1 MAKLNFQIAKNL
13 KAPGRYNDGAGLTLL
28 VKATGRKSWVQRLS
42 FDGKRRDLGLG
53 SFPDVGI
60 ADARDRASKN
70 RTLVAAGMAPVK
82 GSGFA
87 PTAPS
92 PEPPAKTTR
101 PARPVHLFEDVAR
114 AAHRHLVDTGRLT
127 NPKNIVGWLHHA
139 ERHLFPVL
147 GHVEIGAVRSADLLD
162 LLEPVNQTAPE
173 TAKKLLQICKKSFNR
188 AKVRGIIESN
198 PLDGVADELGPR
210 GRPAQRM
217 AALPYSDVSA
227 ALTCIEESTTT
238 PVVKLAVRFMWL
250 TAVRGAEVRGAQW
263 SEIDLGAG
271 VWEIPA
277 ERMKMKQG
285 HTVPLSRQAMAVLR
299 AARGLYGDSGLVF
312 PSPTSTD
319 GKLSHGAMGW
329 AYKRCGIPAVPHG
342 SRATWRTWAAE
353 TFGPARRDA
362 AEQVLAHKTGSAMEL
377 VYNRAEYMGQRRELL
392 QAWGDFLEV

>member
-1 MAKLNFQIAKNL
+1 MAKLSYQIANNL
-13 KAPGRYNDGAGLTLL
+13 KVPGRYNDGAGLTLL

-114 AAHRHLVDTGRLT
+114 AAHKHMVDTGRLT

-147 GHVEIGAVRSADLLD
+147 GHVEIGAITSADLLD
-162 LLEPVNQTAPE
+162 ILEPINQTTPE
-173 TAKKLLQICKKSFNR
+173 TCKKLIQILRKTFNR

-210 GRPAQRM
+210 GKPSTPM
-217 AALPYSDVSA
+217 AALPYSEVAA

-263 SEIDLGAG
+263 SEIDLDAG
-271 VWEIPA
+271 LWEIPA

-285 HTVPLSRQAMAVLR
+285 HTVPLSRQAMTVLD
-299 AARGLYGDSGLVF
+299 AARGLYGDAGLIF
-312 PSPTSTD
+312 TSPTSLT
-319 GKLSHGAMGW
+319 GQLSNNTMGA
-329 AYKRCGIPAVPHG
+329 ALKRCGVDAVPHG

-353 TFGPARRDA
+353 NFGPAYRDA
-362 AEQVLAHKTGSAMEL
+362 AEQVLAHKTGSAMEQI
-377 VYNRAEYMGQRRELL
+377 YNRAEYMAQRRELL
-392 QAWGDFLEV
+392 QAWGDFLD

>member
-1 MAKLNFQIAKNL
+1 M
-13 KAPGRYNDGAGLTLL
+13 
-28 VKATGRKSWVQRLS
+28 
-42 FDGKRRDLGLG
+42 
-53 SFPDVGI
+53 GI

-114 AAHRHLVDTGRLT
+114 AAHKHMVDTGRLT

-173 TAKKLLQICKKSFNR
+173 TAKKLLQILKKSFNR

-210 GRPAQRM
+210 GKPSTRM
-217 AALPYSDVSA
+217 AALPYSDVPA
-227 ALTCIEESTTT
+227 ALACIEESTTT

-263 SEIDLGAG
+263 SEIDLDAG

-285 HTVPLSRQAMAVLR
+285 HTVPLSRQAMAVLV
-299 AARGLYGDSGLVF
+299 AARGLYGDAGLVF
-312 PSPTSTD
+312 PSATSKT
-319 GKLSHGAMGW
+319 GGQLSNNTMGA
-329 AYKRCGIPAVPHG
+329 ALKRCGIDAVPHG

-353 TFGPARRDA
+353 NFGPAYRDA
-362 AEQVLAHKTGSAMEL
+362 AEQVLAHKTGSAMEQI
-377 VYNRAEYMGQRRELL
+377 YNRAEYMDQRRELL

>member
-28 VKATGRKSWVQRLS
+28 VKTTGRKSWVQRLS

-70 RTLVAAGMAPVK
+70 RTLVAAGMAPIK

-92 PEPPAKTTR
+92 PEPKTTR

-114 AAHRHLVDTGRLT
+114 AAQKHLVDTGRLT
-127 NPKNIVGWLHHA
+127 NAKNAGAWLLRA

-147 GHVEIGAVRSADLLD
+147 GHVEVGAVRSSDLLD
-162 LLEPVNQTAPE
+162 LLEPINRDTPE
-173 TAKKLLQICKKSFNR
+173 TCQKLIQILKKTFNR

-210 GRPAQRM
+210 GKPSTRM
-217 AALPYSDVSA
+217 AALPYSGVAA
-227 ALTCIEESTTT
+227 ALACIEESTTT
-238 PVVKLAVRFMWL
+238 AVVKLAVRFMWL

-263 SEIDLGAG
+263 SEIDLDAG

-277 ERMKMKQG
+277 ERMKMRQG
-285 HTVPLSRQAMAVLR
+285 HSVTLSRQAMTVLG
-299 AARGLYGDSGLVF
+299 AARGLYGDAGLIF
-312 PSPTSTD
+312 PSPTSKT
-319 GKLSHGAMGW
+319 GQLSPNAMGE
-329 AYKRCGIPAVPHG
+329 AFKRCGIDAVPHG

-362 AEQVLAHKTGSAMEL
+362 AEMVLAHKTGSQMEQI
-377 VYNRAEYMGQRRELL
+377 YNRAEYMDQRRELL
-392 QAWGDFLEV
+392 QAWGDFLDA